1 MKKEQGITLISLIVY
16 VILLTFIVAAISS
29 ITSSFY
35 ANINNFDNES
45 ESAVAYSKFNMYF
58 LNDIKRKDAKIEEA
72 HNDYIILSYIK
83 SDENSEPD
91 EGISVSGDETIN
103 VEYLVQN
110 NILYRNKVK
119 ICEDVESILIEA
131 DEQNNTVK
139 IKMKIGDYEKT
150 TTYVLEHIDIED
162 TESGDII

>member
-16 VILLTFIVAAISS
+16 VILMTFVIAAISS
-29 ITSSFY
+29 ITASFY
-35 ANINNFDNES
+35 VNINDFDDES

-58 LNDIKRKDAKIEEA
+58 INDIKRKDAKIEEVY
-72 HNDYIILSYIK
+72 NDYIILSYTV
-83 SDENSEPD
+83 SDGD
-91 EGISVSGDETIN
+91 TDVDTGITVSGDETIN

-131 DEQNNTVK
+131 NEQNSTVK
-139 IKMKIGDYEKT
+139 INMKIGDYEKT
-150 TTYVLEHIDIED
+150 TTYVLEDINVEE

>member
-58 LNDIKRKDAKIEEA
+58 LI
-72 HNDYIILSYIK
+72 
-83 SDENSEPD
+83 
-91 EGISVSGDETIN
+91 
-103 VEYLVQN
+103 Q
-110 NILYRNKVK
+110 
-119 ICEDVESILIEA
+119 
-131 DEQNNTVK
+131 
-139 IKMKIGDYEKT
+139 
-150 TTYVLEHIDIED
+150 
-162 TESGDII
+162 